1 VVPTNPPDAAAYAR
15 ETLHRLSAAGL
26 PAEGDVRTE
35 KINHKVREHSLAK
48 IPVILAI
55 GKREVAESTVSVRRL
70 GQQGQAILPVA
81 QAVEQLRAEANARG
95 RIAPEAAA

>member
-1 VVPTNPPDAAAYAR
+1 
-15 ETLHRLSAAGL
+15 
-26 PAEGDVRTE
+26 
-35 KINHKVREHSLAK
+35 
-48 IPVILAI
+48 
-55 GKREVAESTVSVRRL
+55 VSVRRL